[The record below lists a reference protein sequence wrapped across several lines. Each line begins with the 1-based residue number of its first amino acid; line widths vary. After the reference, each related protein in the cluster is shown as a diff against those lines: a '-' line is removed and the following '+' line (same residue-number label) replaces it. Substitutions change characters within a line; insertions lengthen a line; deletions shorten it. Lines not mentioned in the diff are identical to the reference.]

1 GAPSSQQ
8 FDRARVQQLSE
19 GGEAAGWDD
28 QKEAEF
34 TGEIRLDSEISE
46 GRSSVPVLGHE
57 LALDPRGGVELAAV
71 LVPGF
76 LRTGARDVDHAV
88 VGKLEENWPIGV
100 ANRTQPRVA
109 HTVTRGLSCSMNE
122 QRAEATGCAAPS
134 NWIESSSSALRA
146 EVAWGADDS

>member
-1 GAPSSQQ
+1 
-8 FDRARVQQLSE
+8 
-19 GGEAAGWDD
+19 
-28 QKEAEF
+28 
-34 TGEIRLDSEISE
+34 
-46 GRSSVPVLGHE
+46 VPVLGHE

-88 VGKLEENWPIGV
+88 VGKLEESWPIGV

-122 QRAEATGCAAPS
+122 QRCRSDRLRNSLELDRVLVV
-134 NWIESSSSALRA
+134 SSARR
-146 EVAWGADDS
+146 VAGGADDS